1 MAAIMKRWGR
11 KRTLSSEMHSR
22 WGDVSITSP
31 NEGSWSQHS
40 SSNVNIGATLNV
52 DYGSGHTRRYDS
64 LEGGGDSESR
74 PHSGKSKPSSASRF
88 ISRLCPRD
96 PGIEESMHNS
106 MVAIPRGHYETGSRY
121 QSEVRLERGRQSFRT
136 EESSPVVDG
145 TTADELVSK
154 ETDMFDPRYRFSSM
168 ANDRDDEVS
177 PASNIEKSLH
187 EVQCVEEDGHGARKS
202 PESPQE
208 GHESRL
214 PRGSKSP
221 PLSVTSRMRRA
232 SQQSTTTGQTTLLCG
247 TTSSR
252 HTSYTSS
259 SVSSP
264 STLPETPQITKIAYN
279 PAFRDKRH
287 ARRSRLWEPER
298 VGAQELVPSYEELYG

>member
-1 MAAIMKRWGR
+1 MKRWGK

-40 SSNVNIGATLNV
+40 SSSVNIGATLNV

-64 LEGGGDSESR
+64 LEGGGHSESR
-74 PHSGKSKPSSASRF
+74 PHSEKSKSSRASRF
-88 ISRLCPRD
+88 ISKLCPKD
-96 PGIEESMHNS
+96 SGIEESMHNS
-106 MVAIPRGHYETGSRY
+106 MVVIPRGHHETGTRY
-121 QSEVRLERGRQSFRT
+121 QSEARLEHGRHNFRN
-136 EESSPVVDG
+136 EESIPVVNG

-154 ETDMFDPRYRFSSM
+154 ETEMFDPGYRFSSM
-168 ANDRDDEVS
+168 ANDHDDEVS
-177 PASNIEKSLH
+177 PTSIEKSLH
-187 EVQCVEEDGHGARKS
+187 EVQRVEENGNGSQKS

-208 GHESRL
+208 GPESRL
-214 PRGSKSP
+214 SRGSKSP

-232 SQQSTTTGQTTLLCG
+232 SQQSTTGQITLSG
-247 TTSSR
+247 TMSSR

-264 STLPETPQITKIAYN
+264 SPLPATPQITKIAYN
-279 PAFRDKRH
+279 PAFRDKKN